1 MKIELAIVS
10 ASKATIAKD
19 RMKTT
24 TIFSFRGLQWEGQVG
39 CQIQS
44 TCFQQDTA
52 INAEILSPEGRMCHS
67 EATNLPVIVLE
78 WKIQDEAPQQ
88 DTKALQIPPHLM
100 PC

>member
-1 MKIELAIVS
+1 VKIELAIVS

-24 TIFSFRGLQWEGQVG
+24 TRFSFRGQQWEGQVG

-78 WKIQDEAPQQ
+78 WKIQDEAPRQE
-88 DTKALQIPPHLM
+88 TKALEVQLKPM